1 MLRDSVLI
9 NACIQQGLLAPE
21 LVSEIQGKARREH
34 KDLLTALAFAARIPV
49 STFYRAYA
57 SLHQLPFIAGKA
69 IVPSAKLIR
78 KLPHHLLERRL
89 IIPMDP
95 SDKAPDRIRLVL
107 ADPEDQAGLQQI
119 KRIIG
124 QSVDLYLAEPKM
136 LAQIIQSALRHAAP
150 FIDNKDAQKNKAGE
164 FDSVQILNQIFDE
177 AYLLQASDIHFEA
190 LKEAMQ
196 IRLRVD
202 GRLQDFPRTFTKDEG
217 QNLMSRLKVISGLD
231 ISEQRMPQDGS
242 LRQSVD
248 DGSEFDVRVA
258 TMPTRFGER
267 ATLRLLGSDSSA
279 LSLEQIGMST
289 NDLNRF
295 REAIAK
301 PHGMILITG
310 PTGSGKSTTLYSALQ
325 EIATDD
331 INILTVEDPV
341 EYVMEGISQV
351 QVSSKVAFSAA
362 LRSFLRHD
370 PDVIMVGEIRDG
382 ETASIAMKAAMTG
395 HLVFSTLHTNS
406 AIAAV
411 NRLVDIGAER
421 YLIGSTLLA
430 VIAQRLVRRLC
441 PLCKAGHAAS
451 EYQCQQIC
459 VIHNA
464 NHPLEIY
471 HPQGCANCTGTGY
484 KGRLALFETLWIDND
499 MAKLISQG
507 ADELT
512 LQSEAK
518 HFYSLAEDGRQKVI
532 QGVTSIEELERLSL
546 LARFSTSPAIA
557 KEANIT
563 IEVNTA

>member
-9 NACIQQGLLAPE
+9 NACIQQGLLSPE
-21 LVSEIQGKARREH
+21 LVSETQRKARREH

-57 SLHQLPFIAGKA
+57 ALHQLPFIAGKA

-95 SDKAPDRIRLVL
+95 DDITPERIRLVV

-136 LAQIIQSALRHAAP
+136 LAQIIRGTLRHATP
-150 FIDNKDAQKNKAGE
+150 FIASEDAQKNKPDE
-164 FDSVQILNQIFDE
+164 FDSVQTLNQIFDE

-202 GRLQDFPRTFTKDEG
+202 GRLQDFPRIFNKDEG
-217 QNLMSRLKVISGLD
+217 QSLMSRLKVISGLD

-242 LRQSVD
+242 LRQTVD

-267 ATLRLLGSDSSA
+267 ATLRLLGSDTRA
-279 LSLEQIGMST
+279 LSLEQIGMSPQ
-289 NDLNRF
+289 DLSRF
-295 REAIAK
+295 RDAIAK

-331 INILTVEDPV
+331 INILTAEDPV

-351 QVSSKVAFSAA
+351 QVSSKVAFSAV

-441 PLCKAGHAAS
+441 PLCKVSHTAS
-451 EYQCQQIC
+451 ESQCQKIG
-459 VIHNA
+459 VTYTTR
-464 NHPLEIY
+464 HPLEIF
-471 HPQGCANCTGTGY
+471 HPKGCANCSGTGY

-512 LQSEAK
+512 LQTEAK
-518 HFYSLAEDGRQKVI
+518 YFYSLAEDGRQKVI

-546 LARFSTSPAIA
+546 LAHFSNASPLA
-557 KEANIT
+557 KEANR
-563 IEVNTA
+563 A